1 MQQAVA
7 GLRSHSVGDEVIYGC
22 MYPDGILDVFAAVG
36 KSRTRSP

>member
-22 MYPDGILDVFAAVG
+22 MYPDGILDVFAAIG
-36 KSRTRSP
+36 EPRTGLP